1 MICLSTKDALL
12 LFWVNCNWYV
22 CFAFQAALCVGP
34 VFVFF
39 FLLCCFCSLC
49 VEDCFNAR
57 LSTQVKYGNE
67 DQHVDSLN
75 AASLSSD
82 QLLPNSSAASQPQCS
97 HIMDNWAPLWQEI
110 ATKLLKPRGLKSF
123 QVIGW
128 QPLLS
133 VSCPHSAQAALC
145 PWR

>member
-1 MICLSTKDALL
+1 MFALH
-12 LFWVNCNWYV
+12 FK
-22 CFAFQAALCVGP
+22 QHCVLGQ
-34 VFVFF
+34 FFFFF

-49 VEDCFNAR
+49 VEDRFNAR

-97 HIMDNWAPLWQEI
+97 HIMDN
-110 ATKLLKPRGLKSF
+110 
-123 QVIGW
+123 
-128 QPLLS
+128 
-133 VSCPHSAQAALC
+133 
-145 PWR
+145 